1 MGHIYFDKKW
11 PTYYKNKIGHLLYIF
26 LARPF
31 FERDTSSLFFFRKL
45 SKNKIMRDIDL
56 FLIILSSIYLISITI
71 YIL

>member
-11 PTYYKNKIGHLLYIF
+11 PTYYKNKIGHLLYV
-26 LARPF
+26 LWPDHF
-31 FERDTSSLFFFRKL
+31 FGRDMSSLFFFRKL
-45 SKNKIMRDIDL
+45 AKNKIMRDIDL